1 MQSPVLSWVL
11 HYWYFSHPGHLSIP
25 QAISIPEL
33 SCETVKKSQATVLNE
48 FSIDSHY
55 LTADRVH
62 FIANPFREKK
72 KKKKKKNCFP
82 DNNSPSL

>member
-1 MQSPVLSWVL
+1 MRSPVLSWVL

-33 SCETVKKSQATVLNE
+33 SCETVKKKSQATVLNE
-48 FSIDSHY
+48 FSTDSHY

-62 FIANPFREKK
+62 FIANPFCG
-72 KKKKKKNCFP
+72 KKKKKNRFP
-82 DNNSPSL
+82 DNNSTNL